1 MSGARDA
8 QRSVADVVVRDAT
21 VEDLPAIAAIYTH
34 FTLRTTTTVG
44 TQVRTPR
51 EWRERFDEHVVNGR
65 HHLVVAELDGTIA
78 GYVET
83 QRFRPKTSYDRSV
96 ELSVYVAPDHHG
108 KGVGSALYGALFER
122 LRDDDTMHRAFA
134 IIALPNDPSI
144 AFHERHGF
152 TYRGTLTEAAYKF
165 GSYLD
170 IAYYERPL

>member
-1 MSGARDA
+1 MSEAREASELAGDI
-8 QRSVADVVVRDAT
+8 VVRDAT
-21 VEDLPAIAAIYTH
+21 VDDLPAVAAIFTH
-34 FTLRTTTTVG
+34 FTLRTTNTVG

-51 EWRERFDEHVVNGR
+51 EWLERFDEHVVNGR
-65 HHLVVAELDGTIA
+65 HHLVVAELDGIVA

-108 KGVGSALYGALFER
+108 KGVGSALYAGLFER

-134 IIALPNDPSI
+134 IIALPNDTSI

-165 GSYLD
+165 GTYLD